1 MMSPSPRRLRPL
13 RLRGAWCWR
22 VSNSCLS
29 ILCEVRIMKRIHLVL
44 VWGLWAGALGAAYG
58 QEPPVVDA
66 VGQQAAALEA
76 DLGKFK
82 DSTPEAAEVMVKLA
96 DLYYRDGRL
105 FGLVRVA
112 EKFVASHPTDP
123 RHSAMMLKLIDAQ
136 QGLSRNKDLST
147 TVRQFLA
154 RYPTAAECPAL
165 EIRLADS
172 LQQLEDRLKSA
183 EACRVVWLRQGP
195 TEIGRRYGITAIQY
209 FNSVGSTD
217 TIIAAAELGEQ
228 MLDKLPAGEFARE
241 VGVQSFTDYRRIGH
255 WAKSSAVGTKIFQ
268 KGVAGDPESQRTLH
282 LLMAENHGNISQQ
295 VNAAQSLQAA
305 RAIRDDQYVHY
316 NLIYR
321 LYHAAAKPNE
331 LEPLVNQYV
340 QKYPLRPDR
349 FHGISYLA
357 NSCIANGEK
366 PRGAALFKSVLV
378 DDPFTNSNAQI
389 FVRQNG
395 DEPPRLADSEQSL
408 LQAIGQ
414 NKPGVYYLRYALAF
428 DLYRD
433 RLKDIPKT
441 KAVLRDLITKSP
453 SNDSYTT
460 GAVDWLLYNCADDN
474 EFRAELAVI
483 LAARRQHAHIAALR
497 DSVETWVA
505 AARQNKDYAARAN
518 MAAESLKP
526 ANADPVMTAW
536 IDQRNNQHGPGEA
549 IRDQML
555 QPATF
560 NALSDDAA
568 RTLLQTQSEWFRH
581 YSPGNKRGENVRVY
595 AQYAARFPKDYQV
608 ATWWL
613 ETSTDYGKP
622 EDMKAAAEH
631 LLTFAPERSSGDDW
645 RRLLIAADRNPTVS
659 AALARAT
666 WTWMQQAQLKF
677 GHDATYAVGTGDQL
691 LKMGLE
697 KEAVEYWTI
706 HVAFNR
712 QYSDAY
718 QCASRLL
725 ARLKEPPQRMAYIQE
740 QLKFDNDYYGT
751 FAQWMADE
759 YLKVGDVAN
768 FERVLRE
775 TRTRQIERPLR
786 PSGFEIHS
794 IAGWLDTV
802 RANVEMKP
810 DIKTRFITAIRD
822 FQVQPASAAAHL
834 ELLAVTPVDP
844 AAKMAR
850 LLDLQRSTYQMG
862 NEYYDWDRVSPFA
875 VAAIAKKDFVSAAV
889 LTTGMLANIPNVD
902 EARKKAVRDLATQAL
917 SRMGGVGLTIDDS
930 SPLAPLLQAAMY
942 YRLGDDRMA
951 FDAYRANKALFDQNR
966 NQLPPD
972 LLMFICERVMVGGT
986 DADHD
991 YVEEVLRGWLVAYS
1005 ESPQMEDSVK
1015 ARMQLL
1021 LAKNFF
1027 NARRYDVARAE
1038 YTTVVNRYAL
1048 TPQAIDAEFGIG
1060 ETFLAQKVFD
1070 QAELV
1075 FEKLARRPEIDVVV
1089 RAEFLRGVLAFRRGD
1104 RDEARDILRSVLE
1117 RVPNID
1123 LANQALFNLSE
1134 VYGAEE
1140 RYIDQLNLLRTVGR
1154 LGRTSKRR
1162 HVPGTALSVVV
1173 HDSDLGISR
1182 GHNRIPVRVTTL
1194 PGGDSEMIYLVGSGA
1209 GKGLFRA
1216 DLETRLGQA
1225 TQDDHVLQLTG
1236 KDIIKCDYPDE
1247 FKADFKNVPLSD
1259 VEIAVADNAKF
1270 EISSSKIE
1278 DIQQET
1284 FSEQLEREANAR
1296 NDKRVSEVRPAN
1308 QIKPGNPIYM
1318 RVKDADRDQSG
1329 DIDQVVIKL
1338 TADSGD
1344 QIQVAMKETGPHTG
1358 LFEGTAKSG
1367 DLPAGA
1373 LASDTGIDHSALM
1386 SIDRDPKTF
1395 WMSEPDGATP
1405 KWLSIDMK
1413 DLRSVSRT
1421 KLVTPDA
1428 TKQAPVRGDL
1438 LGSQDGQFW
1447 FRIASQPEREPA
1459 PPLVAEYGPM
1469 TRRVYA
1475 GNHTD
1480 FTTWEQVVALNKNG
1494 KPFEEVAAETLL
1506 WQRPPEGE
1514 SVAAPYTVLWQ
1525 GKFVQP
1531 KEGAVRIVVSG
1542 GKTALLIDGIL
1553 ELPVGVGGRSVD
1565 LWLSAGTH
1573 NLSIFA
1579 ASGAGASPVEAQLAR
1594 ASLTSEEV
1602 VLLPFRASDFDLTKL
1617 AAEQPADPV
1626 VAAPPVATIPLLLKD
1641 GKITKKTEQFGVQAA
1656 NGVDLIGNWQ
1666 SADDTVQWDFE
1677 ATHAGPH
1684 EIWLDLSHEGDGGRF
1699 LIFVGDKLVE
1709 AKVPNTGGWANFRR
1723 VRVATVL
1730 IDQPGKK
1737 SLTIRPV
1744 EIGGAGLMVLKEV
1757 SLRPATGPSV
1767 IVDTTSWEFRF
1778 PKHDLRFVRFVCHQ
1792 YIGESLAISNVEVGG
1807 QQPDELY
1814 IPTQEDVLALA
1825 ANDTLEI
1832 AGGDNVMANYTD
1844 EITLNELAGS
1854 QLLVGKLQATYY
1866 NAATRAISYD
1876 FDKANNGAVFTVRK
1890 ELKRIDPGDRIVVE
1904 IVDYDE
1910 DRTDQRDT
1918 LPFEVVL
1925 TNGKVIPLQAT
1936 ETEANTGTFTK
1947 EIDTS
1952 AMATAGQNAAGKIQ
1966 VKAGD
1971 QITLRYLDT
1980 HNTFPG
1986 HSVPREEVVYVAKPT
2001 SAEVRVLET
2010 RVVPPPKE
2018 SKAAPQILVLPRKDK
2033 APAVA
2038 SVAFEAPFTVEVIDP
2053 DSAKDSRSTAL
2064 VTLTTTDGATVDV
2077 ECQISARYSDL
2088 AGNSAERLA
2097 LEEGRFVGQVILQL
2111 GGKNSPA
2118 VVPVITEMP
2127 RDLVGKVRLGDALSS
2142 DNANANLVTRVLNL
2156 AGKDIVTATF
2166 KDDRHPQ
2173 GKPATV
2179 SATARLVSN
2188 GQLLVTDRDYDK
2200 EITHQH
2206 VGERLYIKVTDAD
2219 LDITDTRDFATVEI
2233 TTQLGEKESIQVE
2246 ETLDHSGVFTGSLQ
2260 LKAVEKPTPGNLN
2273 PADPVIESY
2282 FGDQV
2287 TVRFVDLA
2295 ASTETGTLE
2304 QISVLPVVVGTDGLV
2319 AAFSKTF
2326 HDEGLAVET
2335 KFRIAESYFELFK
2348 SHKTLERDSEKK
2360 IDLEAGRRILREVME
2375 DYPDP
2380 KYAPRIIYL
2389 SGQFAQEL
2397 GQWDEAI
2404 KSYDTILRQYPDH
2417 NLAPDAQYKMAQC
2430 YEQAGDFDQALEA
2443 YVTLA
2448 ATHPKS
2454 PLIPNVMIRISD
2466 YFYKHEKYEIAA
2478 QVGEKFMER
2487 FESHTNAPRMSFR
2500 IGQCYFKAKKYT
2512 QAGKAFDK
2520 FTEVFPKDTL
2530 CADSYFWAGE
2540 SYRTQGNNRQAFI
2553 SYNNCRWKH
2562 PDSEGAKY
2570 ARGRLALPEMLQQFE
2585 AEANSVD
2592 EDNNN

>member
-1 MMSPSPRRLRPL
+1 
-13 RLRGAWCWR
+13 
-22 VSNSCLS
+22 
-29 ILCEVRIMKRIHLVL
+29 MKRSLFL
-44 VWGLWAGALGAAYG
+44 LAGLFAASLTSHRPVFG
-58 QEPPVVDA
+58 QAPAVPAPPVVDE
-66 VGQQAAALEA
+66 VGKQAAVLEA
-76 DLGKFK
+76 DLGKYK

-105 FGLVRVA
+105 FGLVRVTQQ
-112 EKFVASHPTDP
+112 FVASHPTDP

-136 QGLSRNKDLST
+136 QGLSRNKDLSA
-147 TVRQFLA
+147 TVKQFLT
-154 RYPTAAECPAL
+154 RYPAAPECPAL
-165 EIRLADS
+165 EVRLADS
-172 LQQLEDRLKSA
+172 LQQLDDRLRTA
-183 EACRVVWLRQGP
+183 EACRAVWVRQGP
-195 TEIGRRYGITAIQY
+195 TEIGRRYGVIATQY
-209 FNSVGSTD
+209 FNSVGSTESI
-217 TIIAAAELGEQ
+217 TQAAVLGEQ

-241 VGVQSFTDYRRIGH
+241 VGAQCFYDYRRIGQ

-268 KGVAGDPESQRTLH
+268 KGVAGDPESQRQLH
-282 LLMAENHGNISQQ
+282 LLMAENHGNIGQQ
-295 VNAAQSLQAA
+295 INAAQSLQQA
-305 RAIRDDQYVHY
+305 RALRDDQYVHY
-316 NLIYR
+316 YLIYR
-321 LYHAAAKPNE
+321 LYHGAAKPPE

-349 FHGISYLA
+349 FHGVSYLA
-357 NSCIANGEK
+357 ISCIASGEK
-366 PRGAALFKSVLV
+366 PRAVALLKTVLAE
-378 DDPFTNSNAQI
+378 DPITNSNAQV
-389 FVRQNG
+389 FVRENG
-395 DEPPRLADSEQSL
+395 AEPPQLADTEQHL
-408 LQAIGQ
+408 LQAIAQ
-414 NKPGVYYLRYALAF
+414 NKPGQAYLRYALAF

-441 KAVLRDLITKSP
+441 KAALRDLISKSP
-453 SNDSYTT
+453 SNDGYTT
-460 GAVDWLLYNCADDN
+460 AAIDWLLYNCADDN
-474 EFRAELAVI
+474 EFRADLTMI
-483 LAARRQHAHIAALR
+483 LAARRQHAHVEALR
-497 DSVETWVA
+497 DSVKNWTV
-505 AARQNKDYAARAN
+505 AARQNKDFVARAN
-518 MAAESLKP
+518 IAAEQLKV

-536 IDQRNNQHGPGEA
+536 IDQKNNQHPPGAA
-549 IRDQML
+549 IRDQLL

-560 NALSDDAA
+560 NAMSDDAA

-581 YSPGNKRGENVRVY
+581 YAPGNQRGEMIRVY
-595 AQYAARFPKDYQV
+595 AQYVARFPKDYQ
-608 ATWWL
+608 AAMWWL

-622 EDMKAAAEH
+622 EEMKAAAEH
-631 LLTFAPERSSGDDW
+631 LLKFPPERSLADDW
-645 RRLLIAADRNPTVS
+645 RRLLIAADRTPAAS
-659 AALARAT
+659 ATLARAT
-666 WTWMQQAQLKF
+666 WTWMQQAHQKF
-677 GHDATYAVGTGDQL
+677 GHEPTYASGTGDQL

-697 KEAVEYWTI
+697 KEALEYWTI
-706 HVAFNR
+706 HLAFNR
-712 QYSDAY
+712 QHYESAE
-718 QCASRLL
+718 CAVRLL
-725 ARLKEPPQRMAYIQE
+725 ARIKEPPQRIAFIQE
-740 QLKFDNDYYGT
+740 QLKHDTDFHGR
-751 FAQWMADE
+751 FAQWLADE
-759 YLKVGDVAN
+759 YFKAADVAN

-775 TRTRQIERPLR
+775 TRARQIERPLR
-786 PSGFEIHS
+786 PAGFEIFG
-794 IAGWLDTV
+794 IAAWLDAV
-802 RANVEMKP
+802 RANTMLTP
-810 DIKTRFITAIRD
+810 DIKTRFITALRD
-822 FQVQPASAAAHL
+822 FQVQPASAAANLALL
-834 ELLAVTPVDP
+834 EATPVDP

-850 LLDLQRSTYQMG
+850 LLDLQRATYTLG
-862 NEYYDWDRVSPFA
+862 NEYYDWDRASPFA

-942 YRLGDDRMA
+942 FRLGDERMA
-951 FDAYRANKALFDQNR
+951 FDAYLANKTLFDQNR

-972 LLMFICERVMVGGT
+972 LLMFICERLIAAGS
-986 DADHD
+986 DAEHD

-1005 ESPQMEDSVK
+1005 ESTTQEDTTK
-1015 ARMQLL
+1015 ARIQLL

-1027 NARRYDVARAE
+1027 KARRYDVARAE
-1038 YTTVVNRYAL
+1038 YTTVVNRYAK
-1048 TPQAIDAEFGIG
+1048 TPQAVDAEFGIG
-1060 ETFLAQKVFD
+1060 ETFLSQKVFD

-1104 RDEARDILRSVLE
+1104 RDEARDILKGVLE
-1117 RVPNID
+1117 RVPNIE

-1162 HVPGTALSVVV
+1162 HVPGMPLSVVV

-1225 TQDDHVLQLTG
+1225 AQGDHVLQLTG

-1259 VEIAVADNAKF
+1259 VEIMVAADAKF
-1270 EISSSKIE
+1270 EIASSKIE
-1278 DIQQET
+1278 DVKPES
-1284 FSEQLEREANAR
+1284 FSQQLEREADTR
-1296 NDKRVSEVRPAN
+1296 SDKRVSESRPAN
-1308 QIKPGNPIYM
+1308 QIKPGNPIYI
-1318 RVKDADRDQSG
+1318 RVKDGDRDLSG
-1329 DIDQVVIKL
+1329 DIDHVVIKL

-1344 QIQVAMKETGPHTG
+1344 QIQVALQETGPHTG
-1358 LFEGTAKSG
+1358 IFEGTAKTG

-1373 LASDTGIDHSALM
+1373 LASDTAIDHSALM
-1386 SIDRDPKTF
+1386 AIDRDPKTF

-1405 KWLSIDMK
+1405 KWLTIDMK

-1421 KLVTPDA
+1421 KLVTPDTA
-1428 TKQAPVRGDL
+1428 KHAPVRGDL

-1447 FRIASQPEREPA
+1447 FRIASHPEREPA
-1459 PPLVAEYGPM
+1459 PALAAEYGQM

-1494 KPFEEVAAETLL
+1494 KPFDDAAAENLL
-1506 WQRPPEGE
+1506 WQRPAEGDTA
-1514 SVAAPYTVLWQ
+1514 AAPFTVLWQ
-1525 GKFVQP
+1525 GKLVQT
-1531 KEGAVRIVVSG
+1531 KNGAVRIAVKG
-1542 GKTALLIDGIL
+1542 GKTALLVDGIL
-1553 ELPVGVGGRSVD
+1553 ELPVGPGGRNVD

-1573 NLSIFA
+1573 NVAIFA
-1579 ASGAGASPVEAQLAR
+1579 ASAAGASPVEAQLAR
-1594 ASLTSEEV
+1594 ANLTSEEV
-1602 VLLPFRASDFDLTKL
+1602 VVLPFRSADFDLTKV
-1617 AAEQPADPV
+1617 ATDTPADGATLP
-1626 VAAPPVATIPLLLKD
+1626 PPVATIPLLLKE
-1641 GKITKKTEQFGVQAA
+1641 GKYTKKTELFGVQAVG
-1656 NGVDLIGNWQ
+1656 GVDVIGAWQ
-1666 SADDTVQWDFE
+1666 APDDIVQWDFE
-1677 ATHAGPH
+1677 ASHAGPH
-1684 EIWLDLSHEGDGGRF
+1684 EIWLDLSHEGEGGRF
-1699 LIFVGDKLVE
+1699 LVFVGDKLVE
-1709 AKVPNTGGWANFRR
+1709 VKVPNTGGWANFRR

-1730 IDQPGKK
+1730 IEQPGKK
-1737 SLTIRPV
+1737 SLSIRPV
-1744 EIGGAGLMVLKEV
+1744 EIAGAGLMVLKEI

-1767 IVDTTSWEFRF
+1767 IFDTASWEFRF
-1778 PKHDLRFVRFVCHQ
+1778 PKHDLRYVRFVCNQ
-1792 YIGESLAISNVEVGG
+1792 YSGEALAISNVEVGG
-1807 QQPDELY
+1807 QQAKELY
-1814 IPTQEDVLALA
+1814 IPTKEDVLSLA

-1832 AGGDNVMANYTD
+1832 AGGDNVTANYTD
-1844 EITLNELAGS
+1844 EVTLNDLAGS
-1854 QLLVGKLQATYY
+1854 QLLVGKLQATYF

-1876 FDKANNGAVFTVRK
+1876 FDKNSNGAVFTIRK
-1890 ELKRIDPGDRIVVE
+1890 ELKRIDPGDRIIVE

-1925 TNGKVIPLQAT
+1925 NDGEAVKLVAT
-1936 ETEANTGTFTK
+1936 ETEANTGIFTK
-1947 EIDTS
+1947 EVDTS
-1952 AMATAGQNAAGKIQ
+1952 AISEKVEAGKIQ
-1966 VKAGD
+1966 IKAGD

-1986 HSVPREEVVYVAKPT
+1986 HSVPREELVYVARPT
-2001 SAEVRVLET
+2001 SAVVRVLET
-2010 RVVPPPKE
+2010 RVVPPPKD
-2018 SKAAPQILVLPRKDK
+2018 SRLPLQILVLPKK
-2033 APAVA
+2033 EKEPAVA
-2038 SVAFEAPFTVEVIDP
+2038 SVAFEAPFTVELIDP

-2077 ECQISARYSDL
+2077 ECQISAKFSDL
-2088 AGNSAERLA
+2088 VGVLAERQA

-2127 RDLVGKVRLGDALSS
+2127 RDLIGKVRLGDKLSS
-2142 DNANANLVTRVLNL
+2142 DNASANLVTRVLNL
-2156 AGKDIVTATF
+2156 AGKDVVTATY

-2173 GKPATV
+2173 GKPAAA
-2179 SATARLVSN
+2179 SATGRLVSN
-2188 GQLLVTDRDYDK
+2188 GQLLITDRDYDK
-2200 EITHQH
+2200 EMTHLH
-2206 VGERLYIKVTDAD
+2206 VGERLFLKVTDAD
-2219 LDITDTRDFATVEI
+2219 LDTTDARDFATVEI
-2233 TTQLGEKESIQVE
+2233 TTELGEKESIKVE
-2246 ETLDHSGVFTGSLQ
+2246 ETLAHSGVFTGSLQ

-2273 PADPVIESY
+2273 AADPVIESY

-2304 QISVLPVVVGTDGLV
+2304 QVSLLPVVVGTDGLV

-2348 SHKTLERDSEKK
+2348 SHKTLGRESEKK
-2360 IDLEAGRRILREVME
+2360 IDLEAGRRVLREVME

-2380 KYAPRIIYL
+2380 KYAPRIVYL
-2389 SGQFAQEL
+2389 LGQFAQEL
-2397 GQWDEAI
+2397 DQWDEAI
-2404 KSYDTILRQYPDH
+2404 KSYDLILRQYPDH
-2417 NLAPDAQYKMAQC
+2417 NLAPDAQYKLAQC

-2466 YFYKHEKYEIAA
+2466 YFYKHEKYEVAA
-2478 QVGEKFMER
+2478 QVGEKFLER
-2487 FESHTNAPRMSFR
+2487 FESHSNAPRMAFR
-2500 IGQCYFKAKKYT
+2500 IGQCYYKAKKYQT
-2512 QAGKAFDK
+2512 AGKSFDK
-2520 FTEVFPKDTL
+2520 FTELFLKDPL
-2530 CADSYFWAGE
+2530 CADAFFWAGE
-2540 SYRTQGNNRQAFI
+2540 SYRMVGNNRQAFI

-2592 EDNNN
+2592 DNN

>member
-1 MMSPSPRRLRPL
+1 
-13 RLRGAWCWR
+13 
-22 VSNSCLS
+22 
-29 ILCEVRIMKRIHLVL
+29 MKRTRFPILMA
-44 VWGLWAGALGAAYG
+44 GLLATSLSATTFA
-58 QEPPVVDA
+58 QEPAVVDE
-66 VGQQAAALEA
+66 VGQQAALLEA
-76 DLGKFK
+76 DLGKYK

-105 FGLVRVA
+105 FGLVRAA
-112 EKFVASHPTDP
+112 EQFVAAHPADA

-136 QGLSRNKDLST
+136 QGLSRNKDLAAT
-147 TVRQFLA
+147 IRQFLS
-154 RYPTAAECPAL
+154 RYPTAGECPAL

-172 LQQLEDRLKSA
+172 LQQLDDRLKAA
-183 EACRVVWLRQGP
+183 EACRTVWLRQGP
-195 TEIGRRYGITAIQY
+195 SEIGRRYGVSGVQLFNAVGTTESITQ
-209 FNSVGSTD
+209 
-217 TIIAAAELGEQ
+217 AAVLGEA
-228 MLDKLPAGEFARE
+228 MLDSLPAGEFARE
-241 VGVQSFTDYRRIGH
+241 VGAQCFYDYRRIGQ
-255 WAKSSAVGTKIFQ
+255 WAKSSAAGTKIFQ
-268 KGVAGDPESQRTLH
+268 KGVAGDPESQRQLH
-282 LLMAENHGNISQQ
+282 LWMAENHANISQQ

-305 RAIRDDQYVHY
+305 RAIRDDQVVHFG
-316 NLIYR
+316 LIHR
-321 LYHAAAKPNE
+321 LYQAAAKPNE
-331 LEPLVNQYV
+331 LEPLVNEYL
-340 QKYPLRPDR
+340 QKYPQRPDR
-349 FHGISYLA
+349 FYGVSYLA

-366 PRGAALFKSVLV
+366 PRAVALLKTLLA
-378 DDPFTNSNAQI
+378 DDPITNGNASI
-389 FVRQNG
+389 FVRENG
-395 DEPPRLADSEQSL
+395 TEPPQLADSEQNL
-408 LQAIGQ
+408 IQAINQ
-414 NKPGVYYLRYALAF
+414 NKPGAYALRYALAF

-433 RLKDIPKT
+433 RVKDIPKT
-441 KAVLRDLITKSP
+441 KAALRELLTKSP

-474 EFRAELAVI
+474 EFRAELALV
-483 LAARRQHAHIAALR
+483 LAARRQHAHLSAVR
-497 DSVETWVA
+497 DSVENWMN
-505 AARQNKDYAARAN
+505 AARQNKDFAARAN
-518 MAAESLKP
+518 IANEQLQQ
-526 ANADPVMTAW
+526 ANADPVMSAW
-536 IDQRNNQHGPGEA
+536 INQRSNQHGPGEA
-549 IRDQML
+549 IRDQLL

-560 NALSDDAA
+560 NAMSDDAA

-581 YSPGNKRGENVRVY
+581 YSPGNKRGENVRIY

-613 ETSTDYGKP
+613 EATTDYGKP
-622 EDMKAAAEH
+622 EEMKAAALN
-631 LLTFAPERSSGDDW
+631 LLNFPPERSYGDDW
-645 RRLLIAADRNPTVS
+645 RRLLIAADKNPTDS
-659 AALARAT
+659 AALARST
-666 WTWMQQAQLKF
+666 WNWMQQAQQKF

-691 LKMGLE
+691 LKMGME

-712 QYSDAY
+712 QYSDSY

-725 ARLKEPPQRMAYIQE
+725 SRIKEPPQRLAFIQE
-740 QLKFDNDYYGT
+740 QLRFDNDYYGT
-751 FAQWMADE
+751 FAQWLADE
-759 YLKVGDVAN
+759 YLKAGDVAN
-768 FERVLRE
+768 FVRVLSE

-786 PSGFEIHS
+786 PSGFEVHS
-794 IAGWLDTV
+794 IAGWLDAI

-810 DIKTRFITAIRD
+810 EIKTQFVTAIRD
-822 FQVQPASAAAHL
+822 FGVQPASAAAQL
-834 ELLAVTPVDP
+834 ELLAATPVDP

-850 LLDLQRSTYQMG
+850 LLDLQRATFTVG

-875 VAAIAKKDFVSAAV
+875 VASIARKDFVSAAV

-917 SRMGGVGLTIDDS
+917 SRMDGVGLTIDDS

-942 YRLGDDRMA
+942 FRLGDERMA
-951 FDAYRANKALFDQNR
+951 FEAYLANKALFNENR

-972 LLMFICERVMVGGT
+972 LLMFICDRLMAGGT

-991 YVEEVLRGWLVAYS
+991 YVEEVLRGWLVAFS
-1005 ESPQMEDSVK
+1005 ESTQAEDTVK

-1027 NARRYDVARAE
+1027 HARRYDVARAE
-1038 YTTVVNRYAL
+1038 YTTVVNRYAA
-1048 TPQAIDAEFGIG
+1048 TPQAIEAEFGIG

-1075 FEKLARRPEIDVVV
+1075 FEKLSRRPEVDVVV

-1117 RVPNID
+1117 RVPNIE

-1154 LGRTSKRR
+1154 LGRSSKRR
-1162 HVPGTALSVVV
+1162 HVPGTPLSVVV

-1225 TQDDHVLQLTG
+1225 TPDDHILQLTG
-1236 KDIIKCDYPDE
+1236 QDIIKCDYPDE

-1270 EISSSKIE
+1270 EISSSKIL
-1278 DIQQET
+1278 DIEQET
-1284 FSEQLEREANAR
+1284 FSQQLAREANSR
-1296 NDKRVSEVRPAN
+1296 NDRRVSEVRPAN
-1308 QIKPGNPIYM
+1308 QIKPGNPIYL
-1318 RVKDADRDQSG
+1318 RVRDADRDQSG

-1344 QIQVAMKETGPHTG
+1344 QIQVVLQETEPHTG

-1373 LASDTGIDHSALM
+1373 LASDTAIDHSALM

-1428 TKQAPVRGDL
+1428 TKHAPVRGDL

-1447 FRIASQPEREPA
+1447 FRIASHPEREPA
-1459 PPLVAEYGPM
+1459 PALAAEYGPM

-1494 KPFEEVAAETLL
+1494 KPFEEAAAETLS
-1506 WQRPPEGE
+1506 WQRPSEGDD
-1514 SVAAPYTVLWQ
+1514 AAKPYTVLWQ
-1525 GKFVQP
+1525 GQIVQAQA
-1531 KEGAVRIVVSG
+1531 GAVRIVVRG

-1553 ELPVGVGGRSVD
+1553 ELPVGNGGRSVD
-1565 LWLSAGTH
+1565 LWLAAGTH
-1573 NLSIFA
+1573 KLAIFA
-1579 ASGAGASPVEAQLAR
+1579 ASANGANPVDALWAH
-1594 ASLTSEEV
+1594 ASLTSEEIA
-1602 VLLPFRASDFDLTKL
+1602 LGAFRPADFDLPQA
-1617 AAEQPADPV
+1617 AAEVPAEAAV
-1626 VAAPPVATIPLLLKD
+1626 VPPPVATIPLLLKD
-1641 GKITKKTEQFGVQAA
+1641 GKLTKKTEQFGIQPL
-1656 NGVDLIGNWQ
+1656 NGVDVIGYWQ
-1666 SADDTVQWDFE
+1666 STDDIVQWDFE

-1684 EIWLDLSHEGDGGRF
+1684 EIWLDMSHEGEGGRF
-1699 LIFVGDKLVE
+1699 LVFVGDKLVE
-1709 AKVPNTGGWANFRR
+1709 VPVPNTGGWNNFRR

-1737 SLTIRPV
+1737 SLSIRPV
-1744 EIGGAGLMVLKEV
+1744 EIGGGGLMALKEI
-1757 SLRPATGPSV
+1757 SLRPATGSSV
-1767 IVDTTSWEFRF
+1767 ILDNGSWEFRF
-1778 PKHDLRFVRFVCHQ
+1778 PQHDLRYVRFVCHQ
-1792 YIGESLAISNVEVGG
+1792 YSGEALAISNVEIGG
-1807 QQPDELY
+1807 EQPDELY
-1814 IPTQEDVLALA
+1814 IPTKEDVLSLA
-1825 ANDTLEI
+1825 ANDILEI
-1832 AGGDNVMANYTD
+1832 AGGDKVVANYTD
-1844 EITLNELAGS
+1844 EITLNEQAGS
-1854 QLLVGKLQATYY
+1854 QLLVGQLQATYF

-1876 FDKANNGAVFTVRK
+1876 FEKASNGAVLTVRK
-1890 ELKRIDPGDRIVVE
+1890 ELKRIDPGERIIVE

-1918 LPFEVVL
+1918 IPFEVVL
-1925 TNGKVIPLQAT
+1925 GNGAVVPLVAT
-1936 ETEANTGTFTK
+1936 ETEVNSGTFTK
-1947 EIDTS
+1947 EVDTS
-1952 AMATAGQNAAGKIQ
+1952 AMKEAGKIQ
-1966 VKAGD
+1966 VKSGD
-1971 QITLRYLDT
+1971 QIRLRYLDT

-2001 SAEVRVLET
+2001 TAIVRVLET
-2010 RVVPPPKE
+2010 RVVPPPKD
-2018 SKAAPQILVLPRKDK
+2018 SQAAPQILVLPKKEK

-2053 DSAKDSRSTAL
+2053 DSAKDSRSKAL
-2064 VTLTTTDGATVDV
+2064 VTLTTTDGATVTV
-2077 ECQISARYSDL
+2077 ECQISAKYSDL
-2088 AGNSAERLA
+2088 VGQFSERQA

-2111 GGKNSPA
+2111 GSKNSPA

-2142 DNANANLVTRVLNL
+2142 DNASANLVTRVLNL
-2156 AGKDIVTATF
+2156 AGKDIVTATYP
-2166 KDDRHPQ
+2166 DDRHPS
-2173 GKPATV
+2173 GKPVSA

-2188 GQLLVTDRDYDK
+2188 GQLLVSDRDYDK
-2200 EITHQH
+2200 EVTQLH
-2206 VGERLYIKVTDAD
+2206 VGERLYLKVTDAD
-2219 LDITDTRDFATVEI
+2219 LDITDARDFATVEI
-2233 TTQLGEKESIQVE
+2233 TTRLGEKEIIKVE

-2260 LKAVEKPTPGNLN
+2260 LKAVEQPTPGNLN
-2273 PADPVIESY
+2273 PADPVIESD
-2282 FGDQV
+2282 FGDDV

-2304 QISVLPVVVGTDGLV
+2304 QISVLPVVIGTDGLV

-2348 SHKTLERDSEKK
+2348 SHKTLERDAEKK

-2397 GQWDEAI
+2397 DQWDEAI
-2404 KSYDTILRQYPDH
+2404 KSYDLILRQYPDH

-2466 YFYKHEKYEIAA
+2466 YFYKHEKYDISA
-2478 QVGEKFMER
+2478 QVGEKFLER
-2487 FESHTNAPRMSFR
+2487 FESHANAPRMAFR
-2500 IGQCYFKAKKYT
+2500 IGQSYFKSKKYPS
-2512 QAGKAFDK
+2512 AGKAFDK

-2530 CADSYFWAGE
+2530 CADAYFWAGE

-2585 AEANSVD
+2585 AEANNVD
-2592 EDNNN
+2592 DDN